1 MKLLHTADWH
11 VGRTVAG
18 RSRADEH
25 RAVLTEIASIA
36 ADERVD
42 LVLVAGDLF
51 DSPSPSPEAESVL
64 YRGLLAL
71 AEVAPVVI
79 IAGNHDHPHR
89 WQAIE
94 PLMKLGRIQVAGMP
108 KPVSEGGRLEV
119 STAAGPASVALLPF
133 LSQRFVIDAAALMGG
148 GAAEYEQTYA
158 GRVGSILQ
166 HLTADLPE
174 DMVSVVVAHL
184 TVLGGRADG
193 SERAGQT
200 FLEYV
205 VPGTLLP
212 GGVHYLALGHL
223 HRQQR
228 VPAAAPAWYAG
239 SPLQLDF
246 GEGQDQKGVL
256 LIEVTPSTPAIVTP
270 RPLTGGRP
278 MLTLKGTLEQLEALV
293 TSVTDAHLRVIVE
306 EAAGVG
312 VYEQV
317 KAWFPS
323 ASQVRLETPQPAVTT
338 EYRLGRPPRQL
349 FAEYLGQRGRTD
361 EAILALFEEL
371 LEEAN
376 APATA

>member
-11 VGRTVAG
+11 VGRTITG

-25 RAVLTEIASIA
+25 RAVLGEIASIA
-36 ADERVD
+36 ADEGVD
-42 LVLVAGDLF
+42 LILVAGDLF
-51 DSPSPSPEAESVL
+51 DSPSPSAEAESVL

-71 AEVAPVVI
+71 AEVAPVVV
-79 IAGNHDHPHR
+79 IAGNHDHPYR

-94 PLMKLGRIQVAGMP
+94 PLMKLGRISVAGVP
-108 KPVSEGGRLEV
+108 RPVQEGGRLEL
-119 STAAGPASVALLPF
+119 STTAGPASVAVLPF
-133 LSQRFVIDAAALMGG
+133 LSQRLVIDAAALMGG

-166 HLTADLPE
+166 HLTADLPPE
-174 DMVSVVVAHL
+174 MVSVVVAHL

-246 GEGQDQKGVL
+246 GEEQDRKGVL
-256 LIEVTPSTPAIVTP
+256 LVEVTPSTPAIVTP
-270 RPLTGGRP
+270 RPLASGRP
-278 MLTLKGTLEQLEALV
+278 MLTLRGTLQQLEALSPPV
-293 TSVTDAHLRVIVE
+293 PDAHLRVIVE
-306 EAAGVG
+306 EAGGVG

-323 ASQVRLETPQPAVTT
+323 ASQVRVESPQPTAIGQP
-338 EYRLGRPPRQL
+338 RLGRPPGQL
-349 FAEYLGQRGRTD
+349 FAEFLAQRGQSD
-361 EAILALFEEL
+361 EAILRLFEEL

-376 APATA
+376 APAPA